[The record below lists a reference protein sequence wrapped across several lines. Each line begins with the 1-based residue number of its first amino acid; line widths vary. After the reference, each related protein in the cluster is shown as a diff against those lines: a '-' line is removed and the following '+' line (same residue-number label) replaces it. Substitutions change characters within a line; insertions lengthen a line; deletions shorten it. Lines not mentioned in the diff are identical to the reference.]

1 MSGPGGL
8 GAVAAP
14 PVQAWQGARPLGG
27 SLLLLFSLSPTYL
40 AISLGSYSVR
50 GCFSSERVK

>member
-27 SLLLLFSLSPTYL
+27 SHLLLFSLSPQPTL
-40 AISLGSYSVR
+40 PSPWGHTVSGGALPVI
-50 GCFSSERVK
+50 E

>member
-27 SLLLLFSLSPTYL
+27 SLLLLFSLSPQPTL
-40 AISLGSYSVR
+40 PSPWGHTVSGGAFPV
-50 GCFSSERVK
+50 SE

>member
-40 AISLGSYSVR
+40 AISLGSSYSVR
-50 GCFSSERVK
+50 GFFSSE